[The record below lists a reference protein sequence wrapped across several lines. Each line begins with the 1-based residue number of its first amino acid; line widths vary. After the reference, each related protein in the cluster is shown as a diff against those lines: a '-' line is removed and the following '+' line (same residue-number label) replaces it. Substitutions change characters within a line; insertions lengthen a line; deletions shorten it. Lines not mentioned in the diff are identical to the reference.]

1 MVATTPA
8 SRKAKG
14 RRFPSGL
21 TSPRAISRHRDC
33 SASVGM
39 SPHPD
44 LPRRSP
50 ILVEHPRPSHPSSNL
65 GQCMRDNVTEEVI

>member
-21 TSPRAISRHRDC
+21 TSSRAISRHPDRP
-33 SASVGM
+33 ALGAT

-50 ILVEHPRPSHPSSNL
+50 IPVEHPRPLHPSPNL
-65 GQCMRDNVTEEVI
+65 GQCMRDNVTAGVV